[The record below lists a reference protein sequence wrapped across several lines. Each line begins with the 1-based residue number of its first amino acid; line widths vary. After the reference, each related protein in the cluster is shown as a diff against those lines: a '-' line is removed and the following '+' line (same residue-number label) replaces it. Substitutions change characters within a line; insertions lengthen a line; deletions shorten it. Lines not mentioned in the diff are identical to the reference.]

1 MDLHSGLPYW
11 IVKNP
16 LYDYFN
22 PLEKNDTVGVAI
34 IGSGITG
41 TLVAHELCNAGI
53 ECCII
58 DKRTPSTGS
67 SSASTALLQYEIDE
81 PLYKMTRKVGEQNAL
96 MAYQCCLRAIGDIEK
111 IFKKIGIN
119 PDFQWVP
126 SIFYASNKAG
136 QEIIEKEYEIR
147 RKHELPATYLSSK
160 DVKKKYGFEAPCA
173 LMNDVS
179 AQIDAYQASITLLDY
194 NMQKHG
200 LKIYTHSKV
209 TACKK
214 TSSGFE
220 LSTDRGRK
228 ILCKH
233 VVVAAG
239 FEAGQFLPEKVM
251 KLTSTYA
258 IISEPVDP
266 ECLWEGRSLVWETK
280 DPYIYIRTAQND
292 RIIVGG
298 EDEEFQDPVKR
309 DDLLRSKTAKLEK
322 KFLKLFPHIPF
333 KTDMAWC
340 GTFSSTDDGLPY
352 IGEWPG
358 KQGMHFALGYGGNGI
373 TFSMNAAQMIRN
385 TITGKEDER
394 YKVFG
399 FERMKT

>member
-22 PLEKNDTVGVAI
+22 PLEKNDTVDVAI

-81 PLYKMTRKVGEQNAL
+81 PLYKMARKIGEQNAL
-96 MAYQCCLRAIGDIEK
+96 MAYQCCLKAIGDIEK
-111 IFKKIGIN
+111 IFGKIGIN
-119 PDFQWVP
+119 PDFERVP
-126 SIFYASNKAG
+126 NVFYASNKTG

-147 RKHELPATYLSSK
+147 KKYELPATYLSSK
-160 DVKKKYGFEAPCA
+160 EVKNKYGFEAPCA
-173 LMNDVS
+173 LMNEVS

-194 NMQKHG
+194 NMQKKR

-209 TACKK
+209 ITCKK
-214 TSSGFE
+214 TGSGFE
-220 LSTDRGRK
+220 LSTDRGHK
-228 ILCKH
+228 VACKH

-258 IISEPVDP
+258 IISEPVAP
-266 ECLWEGRSLVWETK
+266 ECLWEGRSLIWETK
-280 DPYIYIRTAQND
+280 DPYIYIRTAKND

-373 TFSMNAAQMIRN
+373 TFSINAAQMIRN
-385 TITGKEDER
+385 TIIGKEDER

-399 FERMKT
+399 FERMKK